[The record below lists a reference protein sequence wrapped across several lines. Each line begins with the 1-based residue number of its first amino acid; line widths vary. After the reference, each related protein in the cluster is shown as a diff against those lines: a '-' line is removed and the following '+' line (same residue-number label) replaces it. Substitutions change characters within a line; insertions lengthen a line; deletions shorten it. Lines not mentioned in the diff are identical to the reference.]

1 MRKLTFSAEIVEL
14 FQRNQLVAEY
24 DMSVKNSVIGV
35 VQIIM
40 IRSKRVV
47 MEKEIFLKDQSL
59 NNTRSAEVIMLL
71 DFIKILSKKSFKMGS
86 QTIIILI
93 NNNKVQQMVHNNIK
107 VVNHFNQEAASEIS
121 RIRRLIQQI
130 LIQI

>member
-1 MRKLTFSAEIVEL
+1 
-14 FQRNQLVAEY
+14 
-24 DMSVKNSVIGV
+24 
-35 VQIIM
+35 
-40 IRSKRVV
+40 
-47 MEKEIFLKDQSL
+47 MEREIFLKDQSL

-93 NNNKVQQMVHNNIK
+93 NNNKVQQIVHNNMK

-121 RIRRLIQQI
+121 IIRRLI
-130 LIQI
+130 